1 MEPPDF
7 KGSSPDRTRLQLG
20 SAIPVL
26 CTIGSAAINDTKYMP
41 PPKKTKRN
49 IRGDYWGFMST
60 LIKVMGIGVGSSHLP
75 SHTKSTRPVLVR
87 LPIPGSIER

>member
-26 CTIGSAAINDTKYMP
+26 CTIGSAAINDTKYMHP
-41 PPKKTKRN
+41 QKKLKE
-49 IRGDYWGFMST
+49 IFEE
-60 LIKVMGIGVGSSHLP
+60 IIGVLCQH
-75 SHTKSTRPVLVR
+75 
-87 LPIPGSIER
+87 